1 MIIIKKIT
9 AWAPMVLFEEAAQN
23 WQVHQAKG
31 QESCGCM
38 GSGVPARSACP
49 MTRIPPGNGLTRAR
63 ETVPAVRSQL
73 AGGCSQRQRCWHGH
87 FTPLSFCPQ
96 HFSSI
101 STLPA
106 TTPYR
111 LGLSYS
117 FIFKGILEP
126 PQWGGGAVNSWRGAG
141 FSQLSTVNLLLLYS
155 SKQSLLK

>member
-9 AWAPMVLFEEAAQN
+9 AWAPMVLFEEVAQN
-23 WQVHQAKG
+23 WQVRQAKG

-73 AGGCSQRQRCWHGH
+73 AGGCSQRQRCRHGH
-87 FTPLSFCPQ
+87 FTPCHFVPGIPPPSPPSRPLHRAVLVCPTAP
-96 HFSSI
+96 SLRGSRN
-101 STLPA
+101 LP
-106 TTPYR
+106 
-111 LGLSYS
+111 S
-117 FIFKGILEP
+117 
-126 PQWGGGAVNSWRGAG
+126 GGGAVDSWRGAG
-141 FSQLSTVNLLLLYS
+141 FSQLSTVNLSLLYS

>member
-23 WQVHQAKG
+23 WQVRQAKG

-49 MTRIPPGNGLTRAR
+49 MTWIPPGNGLTRAR

-73 AGGCSQRQRCWHGH
+73 AGGCSQRQRCRHGH
-87 FTPLSFCPQ
+87 FAPLSFCPR
-96 HFSSI
+96 HSSSI

-106 TTPYR
+106 TTPCR

-117 FIFKGILEP
+117 SIFKGIPEP
-126 PQWGGGAVNSWRGAG
+126 PQWGGGGEFLARGWIQPA
-141 FSQLSTVNLLLLYS
+141 LHC
-155 SKQSLLK
+155 